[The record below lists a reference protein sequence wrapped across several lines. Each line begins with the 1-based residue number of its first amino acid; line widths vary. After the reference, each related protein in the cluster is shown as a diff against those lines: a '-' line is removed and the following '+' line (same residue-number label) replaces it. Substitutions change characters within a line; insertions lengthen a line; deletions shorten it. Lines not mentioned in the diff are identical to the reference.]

1 VKGEKIMA
9 YKIYGQALQTE
20 PVEEEKDGER
30 ISIERVKDTKTC
42 FTPSRLMWF
51 LVVVAVVGSIIAA
64 IAAGKGLIWLFE
76 IKPVEAGELGEIAVA
91 LAPLLALALAIER
104 LIETVF
110 DFFEQTVQEVAKIGS
125 AGLDGLTLINQEL
138 EAAWNAANEATSAI
152 SHNPTKPNLL
162 ALEEAENRITKAN
175 QRIAEL
181 SKDPKYVSKKRYLS
195 IWIGLLL
202 GIIVAILSDT
212 GIFELLQI
220 GVPRIVDMIITGF
233 VIGAGSGPMHS
244 LVGILQ
250 GTKDTL
256 EGLKELGSLAPLKQQ
271 IKDLQAKL

>member
-1 VKGEKIMA
+1 MA

-20 PVEEEKDGER
+20 PVEEEKDGQR
-30 ISIERVKDTKTC
+30 ISVERVKDTRTF

-51 LVVVAVVGSIIAA
+51 LVIVAVAGSIIAA
-64 IAAGKGLIWLFE
+64 IATGKGLIWLFE
-76 IKPVEAGELGEIAVA
+76 IKTVKAGELGEIAVA

-125 AGLDGLTLINQEL
+125 AGIDGLTLINQEL
-138 EAAWNAANEATSAI
+138 EAAWEAANKATAEI
-152 SHNPTKPNLL
+152 SVSPTKSHLL
-162 ALEEAENRITKAN
+162 ALEEAEERITKAN

-181 SKDPKYVSKKRYLS
+181 SKDPKYVSTKRYLS